1 MYIYQQKKKK
11 TDYETI
17 SSYLSVVIIFLL
29 LLFVL
34 FFLNSTVI
42 NKKTYLEK
50 ESDRKIGVAMIKR
63 KPEMMES
70 AVKKLPDLSPREKR
84 DPDIDEALL
93 EEVNFSEEQAV
104 ESESN
109 DMPAD
114 YVSQDTQISSIS
126 EQDKLITKL
135 VSLINS
141 KKRYP
146 ASARRRNISGSVEI
160 VVYIDEK
167 TKVAGFEIASAD
179 NPILKASA
187 EKVMR
192 QLVNVR
198 LGTAIDKRIS
208 VKIPVK
214 YVLN

>member
-50 ESDRKIGVAMIKR
+50 ESVRKIGVAMIKR
-63 KPEMMES
+63 KPEMIES
-70 AVKKLPDLSPREKR
+70 AVKKLPDLSPREKM
-84 DPDIDEALL
+84 DPDIEEELL
-93 EEVNFSEEQAV
+93 EEVDFSEEPAV

-114 YVSQDTQISSIS
+114 YVSQDTQISSVS
-126 EQDKLITKL
+126 ERDELITKL

-167 TKVAGFEIASAD
+167 TKVAGFEITSAD

>member
-34 FFLNSTVI
+34 FFLNSTAI

-50 ESDRKIGVAMIKR
+50 ESVRKIGVAMIKR

-93 EEVNFSEEQAV
+93 EEVDFSEEQAV